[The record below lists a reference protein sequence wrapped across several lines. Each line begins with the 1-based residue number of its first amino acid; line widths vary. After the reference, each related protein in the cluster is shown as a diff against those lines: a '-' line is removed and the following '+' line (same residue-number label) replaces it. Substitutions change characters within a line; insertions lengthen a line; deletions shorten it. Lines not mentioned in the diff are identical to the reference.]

1 MVLASWLDDSTTL
14 PNPWLARNISE
25 KVEKRRTGGSG
36 HCVRLALMYWTN
48 MVLSLGRSWQGVCL
62 Q

>member
-25 KVEKRRTGGSG
+25 KVENLRKDRSG